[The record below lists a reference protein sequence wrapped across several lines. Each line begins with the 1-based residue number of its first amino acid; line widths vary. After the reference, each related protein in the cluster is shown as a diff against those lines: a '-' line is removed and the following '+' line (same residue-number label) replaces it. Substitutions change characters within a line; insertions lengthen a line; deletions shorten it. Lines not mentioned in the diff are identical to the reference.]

1 MALTDIITKIGKDA
15 EKEAAAIVAGAD
27 KKIREIETE
36 SAEAVE
42 VFKGEAATARER
54 ASQKASE
61 QVLAGARHHASF
73 TQAEFRNKHIQKVFE
88 SVSQKLTSLPENEY
102 AALMKKL
109 LKDVPKK
116 ATFTVASERED
127 ETKKVL
133 KELGMDI
140 KDLKVAPKGE
150 LLGGCIAVTDES
162 EFDFSFSGML
172 RALEKTERARAAQEL
187 FN

>member
-1 MALTDIITKIGKDA
+1 MALTDIITKIGEDA
-15 EKEAAAIVAGAD
+15 EKEAAAIAAEAD
-27 KKIREIETE
+27 EKVREIESQ
-36 SAEAVE
+36 SADAVTAFREEARV
-42 VFKGEAATARER
+42 ARER
-54 ASQKASE
+54 AAQKASE

-88 SVSQKLTSLPENEY
+88 SVSQKLTSLPEGEY

-116 ATFTVASERED
+116 ATFTVAAERED

-133 KELGMDI
+133 KDLGMDV
-140 KDLKVAPKGE
+140 KDLAVAPKGE

-162 EFDFSFSGML
+162 EFDFSFKGML
-172 RALEKTERARAAQEL
+172 TSLEKTERARAAQEL